1 MLDVAPAI
9 ARGSLFTLLRSLMS
23 LPRLHRAAALFALTL
38 VATRGAHAQGGR
50 GAPPGPPPVSG
61 IGANGKLGA
70 VVKDG
75 VMQPVLE
82 FADTAQIIRQSLWVE
97 TTFDSDHDGKPD
109 RVHVQV
115 TRPGAAEKAGLKI
128 PILMLSSPYIG
139 PTNGEAPDWNVE
151 QELGA
156 PSPKRDE
163 PTYRPFSETMKLN
176 QGPTQWVARGF
187 AAVTVENAGTGLSGG
202 CPTVGDSIEN
212 LTPKFAIDW
221 LNGRAKGFTTFD
233 GNIEVSAASW
243 SNGKVGM
250 TGTSY
255 EGTMP
260 LAAAITGVQG
270 LEAIIPM
277 SPNTSQYRYYR
288 SNGLVRSP
296 GGYLGEDIGVLYD
309 FIHSG
314 RNREGCDKIWRDG
327 IFAEQSDRES
337 GDFNQFWADRDQ
349 TPGLKNVKAA
359 VLFAHGFND
368 WNVVPEH
375 TLRMW
380 DALKNINSSA
390 KLYMHQGG
398 HGGSPPADIVNKWWA
413 HYLYGVNNGVDTLP
427 RVMIVQSNAAPTTG
441 AGGRPG
447 APAPTFFTDY
457 PIPGSAAVR
466 LYPSKGGSS
475 IGALAF
481 AAPGKQGAEKF
492 TDDFHVSPAKM
503 ALAAS
508 SPNRLLYALPAMKD
522 TLHLSG
528 RTVVTL
534 KLAANKPAVNLSVY
548 LVTLP
553 YDSSRI
559 GSDGQVGI
567 VTRGWADP
575 QNYKSL
581 TGDGDYLSMARG
593 EPLKAGQFYTMT
605 FPLQADDQIILPGQQ
620 LAIMI
625 LSSDLG
631 FTLHPAPGAELT
643 IDLDG
648 SSFTL
653 PVVGGKA
660 RLQAALRAK

>member
-1 MLDVAPAI
+1 MRP
-9 ARGSLFTLLRSLMS
+9 TY
-23 LPRLHRAAALFALTL
+23 LPRLTAFLALTL
-38 VATRGAHAQGGR
+38 AAASAATAQGR
-50 GAPPGPPPVSG
+50 GAPPGPPPISG
-61 IGANGKLGA
+61 IGANGKLGP

-75 VMQPVLE
+75 VMQPIME

-97 TTFDSDHDGKPD
+97 TSFDSDHDGKLD

-128 PILMLSSPYIG
+128 PIIMLSSPYIG
-139 PTNGEAPDWNVE
+139 PTNGNAPDWNVN

-156 PSPKRDE
+156 RSPTRAE
-163 PTYRPFSETMKLN
+163 PPYRAFSDSMRLN
-176 QGPTQWVARGF
+176 QGPTQWVSRGF
-187 AAVTVENAGTGLSGG
+187 AAVTVENAGTGLSAG
-202 CPTVGDSIEN
+202 CPTVGDSIED

-221 LNGRAKGFTTFD
+221 LNGRAKGYTTFD
-233 GNIEVSAASW
+233 GNVEVSAASW
-243 SNGKVGM
+243 SSGKVGM

-296 GGYLGEDIGVLYD
+296 GGYLGEDIDVLYD

-327 IFAEQSDRES
+327 IFAQNQDRQS

-349 TPGLKNVKAA
+349 TPLLKNVKAA

-375 TLRMW
+375 TIRMW
-380 DALKNINSSA
+380 DALKNINPSA

-398 HGGSPPADIVNKWWA
+398 HGGSPPADIVAKWWA

-427 RVMIVQSNAAPTTG
+427 RVMIVQSNATATIG
-441 AGGRPG
+441 ANGRG
-447 APAPTFFTDY
+447 VAPAPQFYSDY
-457 PIPGSAAVR
+457 PIPGSVAVKVF
-466 LYPSKGGSS
+466 PAKGGRTVGS
-475 IGALAF
+475 LAF
-481 AAPGKQGAEKF
+481 SAPLKQGTEKF
-492 TDDFHVSPAKM
+492 TDDFDVSPAMM
-503 ALAAS
+503 ALSAS
-508 SPNRLLYALPAMKD
+508 SPNRLLYALPVLKD
-522 TLHLSG
+522 TVHLSG

-553 YDSSRI
+553 YDSTGI
-559 GSDGQVGI
+559 GSDGQVGV
-567 VTRGWADP
+567 VTRSWADP

-581 TGDGDYLSMARG
+581 TSDRDYTSMTRG
-593 EPLKAGQFYTMT
+593 EPLKPGQFYTMT

-625 LSSDLG
+625 LSSDAG
-631 FTLHPAPGAELT
+631 FTLRPAPGSEIT

-660 RLQAALRAK
+660 RLQAALGAK

>member
-1 MLDVAPAI
+1 M
-9 ARGSLFTLLRSLMS
+9 RRSHLLRLT
-23 LPRLHRAAALFALTL
+23 ALLAVTV
-38 VATRGAHAQGGR
+38 VASQGAQAQGR
-50 GAPPGPPPVSG
+50 GGPPGPPPVSG
-61 IGANGKLGA
+61 IDANGKLGP

-75 VMQPVLE
+75 VMQPVAE
-82 FADTAQIIRQSLWVE
+82 FADTSQIIRQSLWVV
-97 TTFDSDHDGKPD
+97 TNFDSDRDGKLD

-115 TRPGAAEKAGLKI
+115 TRPGAAEKAGLKV

-139 PTNGEAPDWNVE
+139 PTNNESPDWDVN

-156 PSPKRDE
+156 ASPPRKL
-163 PTYRPFSETMKLN
+163 PVYRAYSDSMRLN
-176 QGPTQWVARGF
+176 PGPVQWVARGF
-187 AAVTVENAGTGLSGG
+187 AAVAVENSGTGLSAG

-212 LTPKFAIDW
+212 VTPKYAIDW
-221 LNGRAKGFTTFD
+221 LNGRAKGYTTID
-233 GNIEVSAASW
+233 GNVEVSAASW
-243 SNGKVGM
+243 STGKVGM
-250 TGTSY
+250 FGTSY

-270 LEAIIPM
+270 LEAIVPM

-314 RNREGCDKIWRDG
+314 KNREGCDKIWRDG
-327 IFAEQSDRES
+327 IMAQNADRES

-349 TPGLKNVKAA
+349 TPLLKNVKAA

-375 TLRMW
+375 TIRMW
-380 DALKNINSSA
+380 DELKKLNPSS
-390 KLYMHQGG
+390 KLYLHQGG
-398 HGGSPPADIVNKWWA
+398 HGGSPPADIVAKWWA

-427 RVMIVQSNAAPTTG
+427 RVMIVQSNATSPAPV
-441 AGGRPG
+441 AGGRGG
-447 APAPTFFTDY
+447 ATPAPMFFSDY
-457 PIPGSAAVR
+457 PIPGSAAVKVF
-466 LYPSKGGSS
+466 PAKGGSAVGS
-475 IGALAF
+475 LAF
-481 AAPGKQGAEKF
+481 SAPGKQGTEKL
-492 TDDFHVSPAKM
+492 TDDFHVSPAMM
-503 ALAAS
+503 ALAGT
-508 SPNRLLYALPAMKD
+508 SPNRLLYALPILKD
-522 TLHLSG
+522 TVHLSG

-534 KLAANKPAVNLSVY
+534 KLAANKAAVNLSVY

-553 YDSSRI
+553 FDSARI
-559 GSDGQVGI
+559 GSAGQIGI
-567 VTRGWADP
+567 ATRGWADP
-575 QNYKSL
+575 QNWKSL
-581 TGDGDYLSMARG
+581 TSDKDYTSMARG
-593 EPLKAGQFYTMT
+593 EPLKPGQFYTMT
-605 FPLQADDQIILPGQQ
+605 FPLQADDQVILPGQQ

-625 LSSDLG
+625 LSSDVG

-660 RLQAALRAK
+660 KLQSALGSK

>member
-1 MLDVAPAI
+1 MPLSHVH
-9 ARGSLFTLLRSLMS
+9 RLTTLL
-23 LPRLHRAAALFALTL
+23 ALTL
-38 VATRGAHAQGGR
+38 AASQAAHAQGGR
-50 GAPPGPPPVSG
+50 GAPPGPAPVSG
-61 IGANGKLGA
+61 IGANGKLGP

-75 VMQPVLE
+75 IMQPVIE
-82 FADTAQIIRQSLWVE
+82 FADTTQIIRESLWVE
-97 TTFDSDHDGKPD
+97 TNFDSDRDGKLD

-115 TRPGAAEKAGLKI
+115 TRSGAAEKAGLKI
-128 PILMLSSPYIG
+128 PTLMLSSPYIG
-139 PTNGEAPDWNVE
+139 PTNGNSPDWDVN

-156 PSPKRDE
+156 PSPPRVI
-163 PTYRPFSETMKLN
+163 PPYRAFSETMPLN
-176 QGPTQWVARGF
+176 RGPVQWVARGF
-187 AAVTVENAGTGLSGG
+187 AAVAVENSGTGLSAG

-212 LTPKFAIDW
+212 VTPKFAIDW
-221 LNGRAKGFTTFD
+221 LNGRAKGYTTID
-233 GNIEVSAASW
+233 GNVEISATSW
-243 SNGKVGM
+243 SSGKVGM

-314 RNREGCDKIWRDG
+314 RVREECDKIWRDG
-327 IFAEQSDRES
+327 IFAQQSDRQS

-349 TPGLKNVKAA
+349 TPLLKNVKAA

-375 TLRMW
+375 TVRMW
-380 DALKNINSSA
+380 DALKNINKSS

-427 RVMIVQSNAAPTTG
+427 RVMIVQSNATSPAPA
-441 AGGRPG
+441 AGGRGG
-447 APAPTFFTDY
+447 APPAPQFYSDF
-457 PIPGSAAVR
+457 PIPGSAPVKVFPA
-466 LYPSKGGSS
+466 KGGSAVGS
-475 IGALAF
+475 LAF
-481 AAPGKQGAEKF
+481 SAPGKQGTEKL
-492 TDDFHVSPAKM
+492 TDDFHVSPAMM
-503 ALAAS
+503 ALAGS
-508 SPNRLLYALPAMKD
+508 SPNRLLYALPALKD
-522 TLHLSG
+522 TVHLSG

-553 YDSSRI
+553 FDSARI
-559 GSDGQVGI
+559 GSAGQIGV
-567 VTRGWADP
+567 VTRDWADP
-575 QNYKSL
+575 QNNKQL
-581 TGDGDYLSMARG
+581 TGDGDFVSMARG
-593 EPLKAGQFYTMT
+593 VPLKPGQFYTMT

-625 LSSDLG
+625 LSSDAG
-631 FTLHPAPGAELT
+631 FTLRPAPGSELT
-643 IDLDG
+643 LDLDG

-660 RLQAALRAK
+660 RLQAALGGK

>member
-1 MLDVAPAI
+1 
-9 ARGSLFTLLRSLMS
+9 
-23 LPRLHRAAALFALTL
+23 
-38 VATRGAHAQGGR
+38 
-50 GAPPGPPPVSG
+50 
-61 IGANGKLGA
+61 
-70 VVKDG
+70 
-75 VMQPVLE
+75 
-82 FADTAQIIRQSLWVE
+82 
-97 TTFDSDHDGKPD
+97 
-109 RVHVQV
+109 
-115 TRPGAAEKAGLKI
+115 
-128 PILMLSSPYIG
+128 SPYIG
-139 PTNGEAPDWNVE
+139 PTNSNAPDWDVH

-156 PSPKRDE
+156 ASPPRVE
-163 PTYRPFSETMKLN
+163 PTYRAFSDSMKLN
-176 QGPTQWVARGF
+176 PGPVQWVSRGF

-212 LTPKFAIDW
+212 VTPKFAIDW
-221 LNGRAKGFTTFD
+221 LNGRAKGYTTID
-233 GNIEVSAASW
+233 GNVEVSAASW
-243 SNGKVGM
+243 SSGKVGM
-250 TGTSY
+250 FGTSY

-260 LAAAITGVQG
+260 LAAAVTGVQG

-296 GGYLGEDIGVLYD
+296 GGYLGEDVGVLYD

-327 IFAEQSDRES
+327 IFAQQSDRQS

-349 TPGLKNVKAA
+349 TPLLKNVKAA

-375 TLRMW
+375 TIRMW
-380 DALKNINSSA
+380 DALKKMNPSA

-427 RVMIVQSNAAPTTG
+427 RVMIVQSNAVAGAG
-441 AGGRPG
+441 AGGRG
-447 APAPTFFTDY
+447 AAPAPTFFSDY
-457 PIPGSAAVR
+457 PIPGSAAVKIF
-466 LYPSKGGSS
+466 PTKGGSS
-475 IGALAF
+475 VGSLAL
-481 AAPGKQGAEKF
+481 AAPGKQGAEKL
-492 TDDFHVSPAKM
+492 TDDFHVSPAMM

-508 SPNRLLYALPAMKD
+508 SPNRLLYALPVLKD
-522 TLHLSG
+522 TVHLSG

-553 YDSSRI
+553 YDSARI
-559 GSDGQVGI
+559 GSAGQVGI
-567 VTRGWADP
+567 VTRSWADP

-581 TGDGDYLSMARG
+581 TGEGDYTSMARG
-593 EPLKAGQFYTMT
+593 EPLKPGQFYTMT
-605 FPLQADDQIILPGQQ
+605 FPLQADDQVILPGQQ

-625 LSSDLG
+625 FSSDAG
-631 FTLHPAPGAELT
+631 FTLLPAAGSELT

-660 RLQAALRAK
+660 KLQSALGVK